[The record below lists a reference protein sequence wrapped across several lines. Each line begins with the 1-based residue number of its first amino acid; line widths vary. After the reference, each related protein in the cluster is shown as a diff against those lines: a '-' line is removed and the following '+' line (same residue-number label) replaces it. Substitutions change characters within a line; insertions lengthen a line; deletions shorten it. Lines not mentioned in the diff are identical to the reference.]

1 MSAARSRGSKRERQV
16 RDWLTERDWVVI
28 HTRPGTNFCDVVA
41 LKLGERT
48 RFVEVKSTLKP
59 WDHFR
64 PEDRA
69 DLLAVAKLAGA
80 EAWLAWWPPWGQLQ
94 WLHSSEWP
102 DWKLAATDPARSDI
116 PLELRIQADIKRAAR

>member
-41 LKLGERT
+41 LKLGRPS
-48 RFVEVKSTLKP
+48 RFVEVKSTTRGP
-59 WDHFR
+59 YAGFP

-69 DLLAVAKLAGA
+69 DLLAVAALAGA
-80 EAWLAWWPPWGQLQ
+80 EAWLAWWPKGGKLTWI
-94 WLHSSEWP
+94 HSDHWP
-102 DWKLAATDPARSDI
+102 ASRQSRLSVVGSTVVP
-116 PLELRIQADIKRAAR
+116 ERAS